1 MARFRVGDIANTECR
16 PRRQP
21 TPDGG
26 ESRQAPVKVE
36 EGMRCLRVNIGF
48 DDGFK
53 GRGAVAKKITSLA
66 GLNDGIVSEVESKRH
81 HAVLKTTPEVAEL
94 LVERVDGAQIGKK
107 ILSVSLSN

>member
-1 MARFRVGDIANTECR
+1 
-16 PRRQP
+16 
-21 TPDGG
+21 
-26 ESRQAPVKVE
+26 
-36 EGMRCLRVNIGF
+36 MRCLRVNIGF

-66 GLNDGIVSEVESKRH
+66 GLNDGIVSEVEAKRH

-107 ILSVSLSN
+107 ILSVSLAN